1 MSPIESYDRGMKATR
16 LEATRLEATR
26 LEAIGSAA
34 AGIAH
39 DINNQLTLIVNHLAV
54 ADTERAQEAVRRC
67 SQLTAG
73 LLSYCKGEAAAP
85 GPVDPGSFLRKFT
98 RELCLPEGI
107 TLVLKVPAA
116 LPAIVA
122 EPVAAM
128 RALSNLVSNAC
139 AAMEGAGTLWIT
151 AAPGTIEVRD
161 SGPGI
166 PNGCARQIFEP
177 FFSTKGSKGTGLGL
191 AIVRETMRQQ
201 GGMVSVQ
208 SAAGK
213 GAAFVLRFRLA

>member
-1 MSPIESYDRGMKATR
+1 MKASRLETTR
-16 LEATRLEATR
+16 LES
-26 LEAIGSAA
+26 IGSAA

-54 ADTERAQEAVRRC
+54 ADMQRAQEAVRRC
-67 SQLTAG
+67 SQLTEG
-73 LLSYCKGEAAAP
+73 LLSYCKGQTTAA
-85 GPVDPGSFLRKFT
+85 GPFDPASFLRRFAE
-98 RELCLPEGI
+98 ELLLPPGIALVLEIPACLPA
-107 TLVLKVPAA
+107 VM
-116 LPAIVA
+116 A
-122 EPVAAM
+122 EPVGTM

-139 AAMEGAGTLWIT
+139 AAMEGVGTLWIT

-177 FFSTKGSKGTGLGL
+177 FFSTRGANGTGLGL

-201 GGMVSVQ
+201 GGAVSVR
-208 SAAGK
+208 SAPGK
-213 GAAFVLRFRLA
+213 GAHFVLRFRLA